1 VGRRALP
8 ATTPKCNTCNG
19 KDSYVKTIRKIQVAA
34 EGSEVFNGY
43 RITLGLSRFGWGKL
57 GSTHD
62 NPL

>member
-1 VGRRALP
+1 MRELP
-8 ATTPKCNTCNG
+8 ATTPKRNACNG
-19 KDSYVKTIRKIQVAA
+19 EDSYVKTIRKIQVVV
-34 EGSEVFNGY
+34 EGSEVFDGY